1 MNFMPGREVGFLKI
15 RTFVFFLITGLAAI
29 GLLSFFAGSP
39 NALGKR
45 ILFLIFVASLLY
57 IVYRMGIKK
66 PVRKDQQAFLRA
78 AKKSKK
84 RIRKRQS
91 SRLSTQKK
99 KTDSQKKR
107 RPSDRHR
114 RKKREKEKTSLTLGS
129 LPLTI
134 APVF

>member
-91 SRLSTQKK
+91 SRLSTQKRKPIRRRNDVHLTVIEGK
-99 KTDSQKKR
+99 KGKKKKR
-107 RPSDRHR
+107 
-114 RKKREKEKTSLTLGS
+114 
-129 LPLTI
+129 
-134 APVF
+134 A